1 MTFTPL
7 IELAGLE
14 VKRGS
19 FTLEI
24 ADWHVEPGQVI
35 GLVGPNGAGKTTL
48 LETLAGL
55 RRKEAGSLNVLGA
68 DPWADPVTVRSS
80 LGFMS
85 DDMPVFHMR
94 IGPLMRMLSGYYS
107 TWDAALVEELLDR
120 FKLDPRQK
128 TSSLSR
134 GQGTRLRLVTAMA
147 FRPRLLLLDEP
158 AAGLDLAGRHTL
170 LKSVLEV
177 VRDPERSVIISTHL
191 LQDVERITDRLLV
204 IEGGKVVQDGAT
216 DVLVGHERTLEE
228 ALMAWGAAG

>member
-7 IELAGLE
+7 IKLSDLKVA
-14 VKRGS
+14 RGS
-19 FTLEI
+19 FTLDI
-24 ADWHVEPGQVI
+24 DHWQVAPGQVI

-55 RRKEAGSLNVLGA
+55 RRKDAGELRVLGA
-68 DPWADPVTVRSS
+68 DPWVDPVTVRSS
-80 LGFMS
+80 LGFMT

-94 IGPLMRMLSGYYS
+94 IGPLMRMLSGYYP
-107 TWDAALVEELLDR
+107 TWDPELVEGLLER
-120 FKLDPRQK
+120 FKLDPQQK
-128 TSSLSR
+128 TSALSR

-147 FRPRLLLLDEP
+147 FRPRRLLLDEP

-177 VRDPERSVIISTHL
+177 VRNPERSVIVSTHL

-204 IEGGKVVQDGAT
+204 IDDGKVIQDGAT

-228 ALMAWGAAG
+228 ALIAWGAAG

>member
-1 MTFTPL
+1 MTSTPL
-7 IELAGLE
+7 IELAGLK

-24 ADWHVEPGQVI
+24 AGWQVEPGQVI

-55 RRKEAGSLNVLGA
+55 RHKDAGRLSVLGA
-68 DPWADPVTVRSS
+68 DPWTDPVTVRSS
-80 LGFMS
+80 LGFMT

-94 IGPLMRMLSGYYS
+94 IGPLMQMLSGYYS
-107 TWDAALVEELLDR
+107 TWDGALVEELLDR
-120 FKLDPRQK
+120 FKLDPKQK
-128 TSSLSR
+128 TSTLSR

-177 VRDPERSVIISTHL
+177 VRDPERSVIVSTHL

-204 IEGGKVVQDGAT
+204 IDAGKVVQDGAT

>member
-1 MTFTPL
+1 MTSTPL
-7 IELAGLE
+7 IELSDLKVE
-14 VKRGS
+14 RGS
-19 FTLEI
+19 FALDIRNWKVT
-24 ADWHVEPGQVI
+24 PGQVV

-55 RRKEAGSLNVLGA
+55 RPRNAGALNVLGA

-80 LGFMS
+80 LGFMT

-94 IGPLMRMLSGYYS
+94 IGPLMRMLSGYYN
-107 TWDAALVEELLDR
+107 TWDADLVDELLER
-120 FKLDPRQK
+120 FKLDPKQK
-128 TSSLSR
+128 TSDLSR

-177 VRDPERSVIISTHL
+177 VRNPERSVIVSTHL

-204 IEGGKVVQDGAT
+204 IDGGKVVQDGAT